1 MTVTQVGGELGQ
13 ERDEKE
19 HERRLN
25 SPGPEPRE
33 RHAAAVRVIWGVG
46 SRVAPG
52 GGPESRTS
60 HAVRG
65 FGTWA

>member
-19 HERRLN
+19 PERRLN

-52 GGPESRTS
+52 GPESRTS
-60 HAVRG
+60 RAVRG